1 MGIQIIHGI
10 LKKKK
15 KIGSSAFKFSCTIHG
30 LWEGPCIK
38 VIPPPQLAYAA
49 DKKKIVIFY
58 VILSK
63 VTNPS
68 TGEVITNVPD
78 MGKADVDKAINAAH
92 QVR

>member
-1 MGIQIIHGI
+1 M
-10 LKKKK
+10 
-15 KIGSSAFKFSCTIHG
+15 
-30 LWEGPCIK
+30 
-38 VIPPPQLAYAA
+38 
-49 DKKKIVIFY
+49 
-58 VILSK
+58 ILSE